1 MGFLPLVAFINHLFV
16 FWKED
21 FSWQNA
27 GCSRNVKVTD
37 GKGLHVSD
45 NWHFTN
51 HLLLCQCFVRF
62 SDSFKG
68 NKSITSSSVTF
79 YLGQTLSGFPY
90 DSSLEYSTSW
100 LAAMVWL
107 LKNIKYKCGSWLLV
121 HSHPPVYHAS
131 IILKQKQTVFSAFY
145 DILLQNIDTMS
156 HSSDWHMFMHI
167 QTHACAK
174 TRSLQAVSHL

>member
-1 MGFLPLVAFINHLFV
+1 MPLGRLIAHLSVHPSKLFTFVKRNGTVYSLIIYLCLYVCEFSIWFPPCFTIWIWPCTSQQRQNLLNALKVSFYMSNCSISFSMGFLPLVAFINHLFV

-79 YLGQTLSGFPY
+79 
-90 DSSLEYSTSW
+90 
-100 LAAMVWL
+100 L
-107 LKNIKYKCGSWLLV
+107 L
-121 HSHPPVYHAS
+121 
-131 IILKQKQTVFSAFY
+131 
-145 DILLQNIDTMS
+145 
-156 HSSDWHMFMHI
+156 
-167 QTHACAK
+167 
-174 TRSLQAVSHL
+174 